1 MPVSTSFRLTSEKRP
16 LGRRWWPV
24 VLYATFLLVMVCSI
38 TWLLREQYVA
48 EIQGARGRLHAKSDL
63 VVELV
68 ERSFSTTE
76 QVLVGLSDLFD
87 TAGQPIVMKHSDEV
101 SAFLRKRGSGLDFID
116 ELFVM
121 DTAGRTIATSSS
133 GASGP
138 PELWQEQSPPRFQ
151 SSTHSD
157 VLITPLYWSEQAQD
171 YRILMALRLR
181 DASGEVRALAVARI
195 MPIKLDGMLSDIDLQ
210 SGESIAIID
219 SNGRLVTR
227 KPAAKIR
234 LGNVIAAAST
244 TDSFQDGE
252 GPWEYSR
259 ASRVDGKHRLY
270 VAHRTDFV
278 PLLVISGQGTEE
290 LLAGWTQR
298 LWALVFAGLLL
309 ALLGGWLIR
318 HILALWQAKEA
329 LRYEVIERQKA
340 QEDAMSRE
348 ARLRALIGSMQDMLF
363 VFDTAGHFVYIH
375 AGDESMLLTPK
386 SELLGMNIREVLP
399 ADVSVQIDVAL
410 SDVEST
416 RAPQL
421 VDYCLELGDE
431 LHFFSALLS
440 PLVYEEHG
448 ELRGVLAVV
457 RDVTEEQAQQVQLRI
472 AALAFETHLGMMI
485 TDVQGNILK
494 VNHTFTRITGYI
506 ESEVVGRTPSMLSSE
521 LHEEE
526 VHQRL
531 WGAVLEYGSWQ
542 GELWSRRKNGETY
555 PQWLTISAVKDECGQ
570 CTHYVGTLSDISE
583 SKAAERE
590 IHQLAFF
597 DTLTGLP
604 NRRLMLERID
614 KALASHRRN
623 EELGALIFLNLDDF
637 KQVNEALGY
646 QGGDE
651 LLKCMAQ
658 RLESVLQE
666 GDSLARFGGDEFVVL
681 IGELEASTQVECRAA
696 ECVARTLLDV
706 LEQPITLAGQTL
718 TVTASIGIT
727 LLRND
732 VTADELLRQADMAL
746 FQAKS
751 LGRNMACF
759 FDLEMQERIRQR
771 TQLEKDLGQALGNEE
786 LFLVYQYQVDEFG
799 KTIGAEALLRWR
811 HPLRGLV
818 PPSEFI
824 PIAEQQQVIH
834 QIGLWVI
841 ETACQTLVAWSQS
854 DMWTTLSLS
863 VNVSPKQ
870 FHAPDFVQRVDEI
883 LRRTKA
889 PANKLK
895 LEVTESLFMD
905 DHEDIRQRMIALKSL
920 GVTFALDDFG
930 TGYSSFS
937 YLKRLPLDQ
946 LKIDQSFVR
955 DVLDNSTSSA
965 IVASTI
971 ALAHTLELDVIAEG
985 VENEAQRAWLLENG
999 CHCFQGYLF
1008 SIPAPLDQGPETSCA

>member
-1 MPVSTSFRLTSEKRP
+1 MPVSISFGLSSSRRP
-16 LGRRWWPV
+16 LGRHWRPV
-24 VLYATFLLVMVCSI
+24 VLYVAFLLVMLYSI
-38 TWLLREQYVA
+38 VWLLREQYVA
-48 EIQGARGRLHAKSDL
+48 EIQGARGRLHAKGDL

-68 ERSFSTTE
+68 ERSFSTAE
-76 QVLVGLSDLFD
+76 QVLIGLSDLFD
-87 TAGQPIVMKHSDEV
+87 TAGQPVVMKHSDEV
-101 SAFLRKRGSGLDFID
+101 SAFLRKRGAGLDFID

-121 DTAGRTIATSSS
+121 DTAGKTIASS
-133 GASGP
+133 GAGASVP

-157 VLITPLYWSEQAQD
+157 VLITPLYWSEQAKS

-195 MPIKLDGMLSDIDLQ
+195 VPMKLDGMLREIDLQ
-210 SGESIAIID
+210 PGESIAIID
-219 SNGRLVTR
+219 SNGRLLMR
-227 KPAAKIR
+227 HPAAKVG
-234 LGNVIAAAST
+234 LGDVITAAST
-244 TDSFQDGE
+244 TDSFQEGE
-252 GPWEYSR
+252 SPWEYSR

-278 PLLVISGQGTEE
+278 PLLVIAGQGTDE

-309 ALLGGWLIR
+309 ALLGGWLLR

-329 LRYEVIERQKA
+329 LQHEVMERQKA

-363 VFDTAGHFVYIH
+363 VFDTKGHFIYVH
-375 AGDESMLLTPK
+375 AGDEDVLLRPK
-386 SELLGMNIREVLP
+386 SELLGMNILDVLP
-399 ADVSVQIDVAL
+399 SDVSAQIDAAL
-410 SDVEST
+410 SDIEST

-421 VDYCLELGDE
+421 VDYHLELGGE
-431 LHFFSALLS
+431 RRFFSALLS

-448 ELRGVLAVV
+448 ELRGILAVV

-472 AALAFETHLGMMI
+472 AALAFEPHLGMMI
-485 TDVQGNILK
+485 TDVRGNILK
-494 VNHTFTRITGYI
+494 VNHTFTRITGYM
-506 ESEVVGRTPSMLSSE
+506 ESEVVGRTSCMLNSE
-521 LHEEE
+521 LHEEG

-531 WGAVLEYGSWQ
+531 WEEVLKYGSWQ
-542 GELWSRRKNGETY
+542 GEVWSQRKNGEAY
-555 PQWLTISAVKDECGQ
+555 PQWLTISAVQDECGQ
-570 CTHYVGTLSDISE
+570 CTHFVGTLSDISE

-614 KALASHRRN
+614 RALVSHCRK
-623 EELGALIFLNLDDF
+623 EGFGALMFLNLDDF
-637 KQVNEALGY
+637 KQVNEVLGY
-646 QGGDE
+646 QGGDA
-651 LLKCMAQ
+651 LLKCIAQ

-681 IGELEASTQVECRAA
+681 IGELETSTPVECRAA

-706 LEQPITLAGQTL
+706 LEQPIALAGHTL

-727 LLRND
+727 LFRHD
-732 VTADELLRQADMAL
+732 ATADELLRQADMAL

-759 FDLEMQERIRQR
+759 FDQEMQERIRQQ

-841 ETACQTLVAWSQS
+841 ETACRTLVAWSQS
-854 DMWTTLSLS
+854 EARATLSLS

-883 LRRTKA
+883 LQRTEA

-930 TGYSSFS
+930 TGYSSLS

-1008 SIPAPLDQGPETSCA
+1008 SIPAPLDQGSETFCA